1 MKNMNVKYLLAL
13 LLIVCSVA
21 TGYAQQITVKGQV
34 WDEVLNEPLIGVNV
48 SVKGTT
54 NGVITDLDG
63 NFTIKVQKNQVLIF
77 SFIGYK
83 DVEIVVKPNL
93 NLSKVIMSESL
104 QQIEEVVVVGYGQQ
118 KKASSVGAIATTK
131 GEDLLRVGS
140 VTSVSEA
147 LQGQMPGVTAINTS
161 SKPGADAADLFI
173 RGKATWGNASPL
185 VLVDGMERD
194 FNDVD
199 VNEIQSISV
208 LKDASATA
216 VYGVKGAN
224 GVILLTTKRGSNK
237 KPVVNFSANFG
248 FKQPTTKLE
257 WADYPTA
264 MKMYNEAAAN
274 DGMWDKVIPESTIA
288 AWQHAYATGNYGP
301 YNDYFPQVDW
311 WNEMVGNFGFQQNYN
326 LNITGG
332 TERMSYFASIGM
344 LNDGDIYNTKKQDEF
359 DPRFYYKRYNWR
371 TNFDFKLTKSTLLSV
386 NIAGKMGYRNQP
398 GYRDAGNGDSYIFNP
413 FIQTPTNLFP
423 IKYSDGEWGADLQ
436 GDGNIVAQ
444 MNNQGQ
450 RSYKSFQG
458 FYDFILKQDL
468 DMITKGLSVKATVS
482 YNTYSERQSSIFRAR
497 MYGIDDSAASKNGII
512 RYYREYDY
520 SNPIVNADGTIDLK
534 LPNGIDKKFT
544 TLKKTVLID
553 K

>member
-1 MKNMNVKYLLAL
+1 MKNMKVKYLLAL

-54 NGVITDLDG
+54 NGVITDVDG
-63 NFTIKVQKNQVLIF
+63 NFTINVQKNQVLIF

-93 NLSKVIMSESL
+93 NLSRVIMSESL

-274 DGMWDKVIPESTIA
+274 DGMWDKIIPESTIA

-371 TNFDFKLTKSTLLSV
+371 TNFDFRLTKSTLLSV

-520 SNPIVNADGTIDLK
+520 SSPIVNADGTIDY
-534 LPNGIDKKFT
+534 PMVRRTFP
-544 TLKKTVLID
+544 
-553 K
+553 

>member
-1 MKNMNVKYLLAL
+1 M
-13 LLIVCSVA
+13 
-21 TGYAQQITVKGQV
+21 
-34 WDEVLNEPLIGVNV
+34 
-48 SVKGTT
+48 
-54 NGVITDLDG
+54 
-63 NFTIKVQKNQVLIF
+63 
-77 SFIGYK
+77 
-83 DVEIVVKPNL
+83 
-93 NLSKVIMSESL
+93 
-104 QQIEEVVVVGYGQQ
+104 
-118 KKASSVGAIATTK
+118 
-131 GEDLLRVGS
+131 RVGS

-311 WNEMVGNFGFQQNYN
+311 WSEMVGNFGFQQNYN

-371 TNFDFKLTKSTLLSV
+371 TNFDFRLTKSTLLSV

-458 FYDFILKQDL
+458 FYDFFLKQDL

-520 SNPIVNADGTIDLK
+520 SSPIVNADGTIDY
-534 LPNGIDKKFT
+534 PMVREERFPDWQVEEERPVYAAFT
-544 TLKKTVLID
+544 SIK
-553 K
+553 